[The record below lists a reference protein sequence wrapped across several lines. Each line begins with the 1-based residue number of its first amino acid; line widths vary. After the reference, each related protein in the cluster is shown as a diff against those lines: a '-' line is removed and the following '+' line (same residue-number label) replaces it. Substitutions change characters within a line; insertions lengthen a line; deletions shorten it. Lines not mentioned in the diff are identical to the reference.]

1 MRNLLKVITFT
12 AAVGALAMGAGCGK
26 AAAPTCDNAAS
37 HAMELMLS
45 SDEMKK
51 ASPEEKKMAETMM
64 KGLKDE
70 IIKEC
75 KEKKW
80 DDKTIKCVIDAKK
93 MDDMEKCDTK
103 K

>member
-1 MRNLLKVITFT
+1 MRNFVTGMIFT
-12 AAVGALAMGAGCGK
+12 AVVGTMALGAGCGK
-26 AAAPTCDNAAS
+26 KTATCDSAAD
-37 HAMELMLS
+37 HMMELMLN

-51 ASPEEKKMAETMM
+51 ASPDEKKMAETMM

-80 DDKTIKCVIDAKK
+80 DDKQLECVTSAKK
-93 MDDMEKCDTK
+93 MDEMEKCEMK